1 MARPAVAA
9 KLLEL
14 DVIGVLAALLRQA
27 SPTEWV
33 ATAGVARLGLYPIVT
48 SQYIPTTLYQVSDRI
63 Q

>member
-27 SPTEWV
+27 SPAEWV

-48 SQYIPTTLYQVSDRI
+48 SQYIPTTLYQVSYRI